1 VQKEEAEYSTGS
13 DDADDH
19 GSGAEA
25 DRAGESASDDY
36 HAARDGSGDEWNRDD
51 DDSSSNDEAK
61 TET

>member
-25 DRAGESASDDY
+25 DRAGESACDDY
-36 HAARDGSGDEWNRDD
+36 HAARDGSSDEWNGDD
-51 DDSSSNDEAK
+51 NDSSSNDEAE